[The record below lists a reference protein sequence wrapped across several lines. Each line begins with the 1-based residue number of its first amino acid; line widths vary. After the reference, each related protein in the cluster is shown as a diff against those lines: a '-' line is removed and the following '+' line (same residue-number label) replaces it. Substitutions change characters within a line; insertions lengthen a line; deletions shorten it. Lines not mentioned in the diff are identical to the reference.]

1 MPQVVHLAEQRIEAA
16 LQRKTGIVLGG
27 GGARGSY
34 EAGVISYFRDELE
47 PELGREL
54 RLDVL
59 TGTSV
64 GAIHACFLAAT
75 AEDPSRQGQR
85 LVGDWLNTRLDD
97 VMEFGY
103 SDVLRILRESLGRP
117 PSSRQFRHRGLVS
130 PEGLRNLVCRTIPWL
145 RIGRNLRKGL
155 FDALA
160 VSATHI
166 GTGRTIVFIQKPG
179 DLPAWGNDPN
189 FLAMPARISPS
200 YALASAAIPIL
211 FPAVQ
216 LDGQLFVDGGLRLSV
231 PLSPALRLGSER
243 VVVVSLK
250 HDESASARSDVATR
264 SRAMEREP
272 AAPTV
277 PFLFGKTL
285 NALLLDRTNQDL
297 GQLRRINDILEAGT
311 NAYGASFANVLNS
324 ALTPHRNQP
333 VRYVRTLRVRPSR
346 DIGLLAADYA
356 QSPTFRRSG
365 SSLARRVILGLVGR
379 GLQGADLASYLL
391 FDAGFA
397 EILIDLGRR
406 DARAQRTDWIRF
418 WADPPES
425 AAEAAQGEPSAPA
438 A

>member
-1 MPQVVHLAEQRIEAA
+1 
-16 LQRKTGIVLGG
+16 
-27 GGARGSY
+27 
-34 EAGVISYFRDELE
+34 VISYLRDELQ
-47 PELGREL
+47 PELDREL

-75 AEDPSRQGQR
+75 AEAPACQGQL
-85 LVGDWLNTRLDD
+85 LVSHWLSAKLDE
-97 VMEFGY
+97 VLEFGF

-117 PSSRQFRHRGLVS
+117 SSNSQFRHRGLVS
-130 PEGLRNLVCRTIPWL
+130 PEGLRNLVCRIIPWL

-155 FDALA
+155 FDSLA

-166 GTGRTIVFIQKPG
+166 STGRTIVFVQKMG
-179 DLPAWGNDPN
+179 DVPRWGNDPN
-189 FLAMPARISPS
+189 YLAMPARISPN

-211 FPAVQ
+211 FPAVR

-243 VVVVSLK
+243 VVVISLK

-264 SRAMEREP
+264 SRAMETEP
-272 AAPTV
+272 MAPTA

-297 GQLRRINDILEAGT
+297 DQLRRINSILEAGT
-311 NAYGASFANVLNS
+311 KAYGASFAKVLND
-324 ALTPHRNQP
+324 ALSPHRNQP
-333 VRYVRTLRVRPSR
+333 VRYVRTLRVCPSR

-356 QSPTFRRSG
+356 QSPLFRRS
-365 SSLARRVILGLVGR
+365 SSLARRVILGLVDR

-418 WADPPES
+418 WAEPPES
-425 AAEAAQGEPSAPA
+425 AAEAAQAAPSAPA